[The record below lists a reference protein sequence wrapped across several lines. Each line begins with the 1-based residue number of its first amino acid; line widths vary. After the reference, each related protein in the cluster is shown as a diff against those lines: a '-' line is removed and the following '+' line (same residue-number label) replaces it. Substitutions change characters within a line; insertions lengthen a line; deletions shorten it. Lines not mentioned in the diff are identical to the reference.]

1 MWMKA
6 YLAWHRF
13 FVLWDVSKKKK
24 KIKSVIYW
32 IYFYEKINAVQWNLY
47 LEIITSVDKIWYLSL
62 ETSQLNLTNG
72 LWKQVCDINIE
83 QFYSLIEFIH
93 KSNLLFLIFYRDQGW
108 DFLPLRAWVGLWSA
122 FLLLLIVAF
131 DLSALVKYITRFTEE
146 SFACLIAIIFIVE
159 AFKKLFSITDKHPFN
174 IHPEIPLDYNCSCY
188 HPNYTIP
195 DDNMTSFMG
204 MSNETT
210 LWGYSVISDV
220 SSIISENMNA
230 TDYPL
235 ISKDDCKKKGFLLIG
250 SGCDTVVYHD
260 NVFFLSILL
269 FLGTFTVAWG
279 LKEMKTGR
287 FFPTIVSYDLLY

>member
-1 MWMKA
+1 M
-6 YLAWHRF
+6 
-13 FVLWDVSKKKK
+13 
-24 KIKSVIYW
+24 
-32 IYFYEKINAVQWNLY
+32 
-47 LEIITSVDKIWYLSL
+47 
-62 ETSQLNLTNG
+62 
-72 LWKQVCDINIE
+72 
-83 QFYSLIEFIH
+83 
-93 KSNLLFLIFYRDQGW
+93 
-108 DFLPLRAWVGLWSA
+108 
-122 FLLLLIVAF
+122 AF

-159 AFKKLFSITDKHPFN
+159 AFKKLFSITDKYPFN
-174 IHPEIPLDYNCSCY
+174 IHPDIPLDYNCSCY

-210 LWGYSVISDV
+210 MGMSNKTTMGYSVISDMTTAV
-220 SSIISENMNA
+220 SSNISEYMNA
-230 TDYPL
+230 TGYSFF
-235 ISKDDCKKKGFLLIG
+235 SKDECKKEGGKLIG

-260 NVFFLSILL
+260 NVFFLSIIL

>member
-1 MWMKA
+1 MDLFIKLIY
-6 YLAWHRF
+6 YL
-13 FVLWDVSKKKK
+13 L
-24 KIKSVIYW
+24 
-32 IYFYEKINAVQWNLY
+32 YFY
-47 LEIITSVDKIWYLSL
+47 S
-62 ETSQLNLTNG
+62 
-72 LWKQVCDINIE
+72 
-83 QFYSLIEFIH
+83 
-93 KSNLLFLIFYRDQGW
+93 DQGW

-159 AFKKLFSITDKHPFN
+159 AFKKLFSITKKYPFN
-174 IHPEIPLDYNCSCY
+174 IHPDMPLDYNCSCY

-195 DDNMTSFMG
+195 GDNTTMG

-210 LWGYSVISDV
+210 MGYSVISDMTTAV
-220 SSIISENMNA
+220 SSNISEYMNA
-230 TDYPL
+230 TDYSL
-235 ISKDDCKKKGFLLIG
+235 FSKDDCKDEGGILLG

-287 FFPTIVSYDLLY
+287 FFPTIVS